1 MNWLTKIFSQ
11 DTESGIPAKKN
22 NDFIPAGSNDN
33 PFACSEP
40 VSSSTE
46 KQALA
51 TLKKFAPIRDF
62 DDEYVNHLAHTTL
75 TYASESVIFRLGQK
89 TGSVF
94 YLLKGCIELQPDCD
108 NSYALS
114 DDSVL
119 ANLPLNSG
127 KICGA
132 TAIAK
137 TDVVILSIAGELI
150 QLWADKSRENE
161 AQSDLNSIKL
171 PAHIADSRFFLGFS
185 EAYKENR
192 LSLPSLPN
200 VALKLKEAI
209 SKDVGIDEAVK
220 IIQIDASIVAK
231 LIQVANSVL
240 YASASPLA
248 NCHDAVTRM
257 GLYATRNLVLGISLK
272 QLFNCKDPGLMKKM
286 QNLWKQ
292 SLYVS
297 CLSFVLAEESGVV
310 KPEDA
315 LLAGL
320 ICDIGAI
327 PVLHFAGQHPD
338 DYADLDEL
346 ESVLPFLGPAAGSL
360 VLRTLEFS
368 EALINIPKQASG
380 WFYES
385 GGDQLSLVDVV
396 ILAKLH
402 SYIGTPKAKGL
413 PYINSIPAYTKLK
426 NGKLNPDFSLD
437 VLHKAQQRINAA
449 MSIFS

>member
-11 DTESGIPAKKN
+11 EESAAPAKASSDLSPTTTPN
-22 NDFIPAGSNDN
+22 TL
-33 PFACSEP
+33 FASSEP
-40 VSSSTE
+40 ITVSTE

-51 TLKKFAPIRDF
+51 TLKKFAPIRDL
-62 DDEYVNHLAHTTL
+62 DDASVNQLAHSTL
-75 TYASESVIFRLGQK
+75 TYAAESVIFSLGQK
-89 TGSVF
+89 TPSVF

-108 NSYALS
+108 NSYTLS
-114 DDSVL
+114 DDSTL

-127 KICGA
+127 KVCGA

-137 TDVVILSIAGELI
+137 TEVVIVSIARELI
-150 QLWADKSRENE
+150 QLWADKSREKE
-161 AQSDLNSIKL
+161 VQSDLNSIKL
-171 PAHIADSRFFLGFS
+171 PAAIAESRFFLSFS

-200 VALKLKEAI
+200 VAFKLKEAI
-209 SKDVGIDEAVK
+209 NKDVGIEGAVK
-220 IIQIDASIVAK
+220 IIQIDAPIVAK
-231 LIQVANSVL
+231 LIQVANSAL
-240 YASASPLA
+240 YAPISPLT
-248 NCHDAVTRM
+248 NCQDAVTRL
-257 GLYATRNLVLGISLK
+257 GLYATRNLVMGISLK
-272 QLFNCKDPGLMKKM
+272 QLFNCKDPALMKKM
-286 QNLWKQ
+286 QQLWKQ
-292 SLYVS
+292 SLHVS
-297 CLSFVLAEESGVV
+297 CLSFVLADESGEV

-327 PVLHFAGQHPD
+327 PVLNFAMQHPQ

-346 ESVLPFLGPAAGSL
+346 DTALPYLSPAAGSL
-360 VLRTLEFS
+360 VLRTLGFS
-368 EALINIPKQASG
+368 EELSNLPRQASD

-385 GGDQLSLVDVV
+385 GGDHLTLIDVV

-402 SYIGTPKAKGL
+402 SYIGTPRAKGL